1 MAVQDRI
8 LDQLERDLA
17 RHPVNSNVFF
27 ERFREE
33 FLPSDALQ
41 TFLRQYQYF
50 CKHFVKL
57 LEGLLYRTPVDL
69 LDMRIEL
76 VKTLHSELGGGQAQ
90 QAHIALLNR
99 FAQAIGLD
107 EAALARTVP
116 LPSTS
121 AYLAVL
127 HWLFIE
133 ADYLTALGAEFAV
146 EKTAVAEFRYLYPG
160 LLKYE
165 QFHDDSLEFF
175 KLHLNEETCHA
186 DWLKQAVRRTALTPA
201 DLETV
206 AAGAQHTADAWHAF
220 WLGLHEAVFARS
232 GAVTA

>member
-1 MAVQDRI
+1 MAALDGI
-8 LDQLERDLA
+8 LDQLERDLDS
-17 RHPVNSNVFF
+17 HPVNSNVFF
-27 ERFREE
+27 VRFRDE
-33 FLPSDALQ
+33 FLHPDDLQ

-57 LEGLLYRTPVDL
+57 LEGLLFRTPVDL
-69 LDMRIEL
+69 LDMRIGL
-76 VKTLHSELGGGQAQ
+76 VKTLHSELGGSDARR
-90 QAHIALLNR
+90 AHIVLLNR

-127 HWLFIE
+127 HRLFIE

-146 EKTAVAEFRYLYPG
+146 EKTAVAEFQSLYPG
-160 LLKYE
+160 LVKYGR
-165 QFHDDSLEFF
+165 FPDDTLEFF
-175 KLHLNEETCHA
+175 KLHLNEEQCHA
-186 DWLKQAVRRTALTPA
+186 DWLKQAVRTTARTQA

-206 AAGAQHTADAWHAF
+206 AAGARQTADAWHAF
-220 WLGLHEAVFARS
+220 WLGLHDVVFARPR
-232 GAVTA
+232 AITA